1 MTLRLRIATLAGVTL
16 LALALTT
23 ATARADGLPVP
34 GVFTDPDG
42 VAAVGGGHHFTSYRS
57 HGATVVER
65 FDRPGHTVASRTLHG
80 RWTVPAVAVDGTA
93 GGLSADART
102 LALIRPRKSF
112 HQSQTHLAL
121 LATTHL
127 RIVDRISL
135 RGDFSFDAISPD
147 GSRLYLIEYLDRRDP
162 TDYAVRAL
170 DTSTGRL
177 EPKPIVDPDEPV
189 DEMRGIP
196 LTRTMS
202 ADGRWAYTLY
212 DGNGKHPFVHALDT
226 ERGRAVC
233 IDLDHDLLAG
243 VRQLWR
249 VKLAVDR
256 PRQLSLLDRGGPVAL
271 IDTTT
276 FEVSGA
282 SAGRGDSGDG
292 DGGSGT
298 PWALLAAAALTIVA
312 AAWIAASLVRR
323 RRRLAAGS
331 TA

>member
-1 MTLRLRIATLAGVTL
+1 MTLRLRIATVAGVTM

-42 VAAVGGGHHFTSYRS
+42 VAASGGGDHFTSYRS

-65 FDRPGHTVASRTLHG
+65 FDRPGHTVASTTLQG

-93 GGLSADART
+93 SGLSADART
-102 LALIRPRKSF
+102 LALIRPRKTF
-112 HQSQTHLAL
+112 PQSETHLAL
-121 LATTHL
+121 LGIPAL
-127 RIVDRISL
+127 KVVERITL
-135 RGDFSFDAISPD
+135 HGDFSFDAIAPD
-147 GSRLYLIEYLDRRDP
+147 GSRLYLIEYRDRRDP

-177 EPKPIVDPDEPV
+177 EPKPIVDPDEPA

-233 IDLDHDLLAG
+233 IDLDRDLLAG
-243 VRQLWR
+243 VWQLGR
-249 VKLAVDR
+249 LKLALDR
-256 PRQLSLLDRGGPVAL
+256 TGELSLLERGTPVAL
-271 IDTTT
+271 IDTST
-276 FEVSGA
+276 FEVSA
-282 SAGRGDSGDG
+282 PSDDG
-292 DGGSGT
+292 GGSGT
-298 PWALLAAAALTIVA
+298 PWSLLAGATLAIAAAA
-312 AAWIAASLVRR
+312 WFAASLVRR